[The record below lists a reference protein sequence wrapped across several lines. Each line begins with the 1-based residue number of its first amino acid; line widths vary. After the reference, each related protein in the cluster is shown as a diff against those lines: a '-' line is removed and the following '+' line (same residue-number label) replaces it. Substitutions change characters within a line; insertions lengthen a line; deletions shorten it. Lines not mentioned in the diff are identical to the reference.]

1 MNQQSSEEK
10 NVGLENV
17 AATFADD
24 ILSVELTPGLIRVA
38 LGEIR
43 PDHRGHTVVRNS
55 LPVAHLVMPNDTA
68 KQLVEILVTALQQ
81 MNAVTQPGA
90 RMVVVPPRPAK
101 H

>member
-1 MNQQSSEEK
+1 MNRQFSEER

-24 ILSVELTPGLIRVA
+24 ILSVELTSGLIRIA

-43 PDHRGHTVVRNS
+43 SDHRGHTVVRNS

-68 KQLVEILVTALQQ
+68 KQLVEILARAIQQ
-81 MNAVTQPGA
+81 TSSVTQPGA
-90 RMVVVPPRPAK
+90 RVVIVPPRPAE